1 MVSVKML
8 VLNAPQ
14 VTRSNLRREDVLR
27 WPRRALYHN
36 RVSGSIMYPNLIL
49 DESWTGVIRE
59 AAVADLGWSVPLGSL
74 PIGTV
79 DRGYTFPDLICAGR
93 TVDL

>member
-1 MVSVKML
+1 VVSVKML

-27 WPRRALYHN
+27 WPRRALYQN
-36 RVSGSIMYPNLIL
+36 RFANRSCFASTIL

-59 AAVADLGWSVPLGSL
+59 AVLADLGWSVPLGNL

-79 DRGYTFPDLICAGR
+79 DRGYSFPDLICAGR